1 MKMKTCAQVK
11 KPFVSAKFQET
22 ALRVSDPRP
31 EPPEVNDIIVLTGLP
46 TANKRISSL
55 VDNKGTV

>member
-1 MKMKTCAQVK
+1 MKMKTFAQVK
-11 KPFVSAKFQET
+11 KPYVSAKFQET
-22 ALRVSDPRP
+22 ALRP
-31 EPPEVNDIIVLTGLP
+31 EPPEVNDLTVLAGLP